1 MPNEDL
7 VCPRERQRY
16 ERIRAQAEA
25 DHPSTSFL
33 LGASALGGADTVGAV
48 SRDAAGHLAAAT
60 STGGTPFKPPGRVGD
75 SPLPGAGFYADD
87 HVAVSATGW
96 GEAIAAVGL
105 ARDVRERVRTGASA
119 EAAAR
124 TSLARMHERVASPD
138 GEGATGGCIV
148 VTPSDAAV
156 AFTTPRM
163 ARGWTTDGDA
173 RWAV

>member
-1 MPNEDL
+1 
-7 VCPRERQRY
+7 
-16 ERIRAQAEA
+16 
-25 DHPSTSFL
+25 
-33 LGASALGGADTVGAV
+33 
-48 SRDAAGHLAAAT
+48 
-60 STGGTPFKPPGRVGD
+60 VGD
-75 SPLPGAGFYADD
+75 SPRPGAGFYADD